1 MRLSPFFKYFG
12 SKFKAAK
19 MYQPPR
25 HDAIIEPFAG
35 SAGYS
40 LNYPEREVILYDA
53 DERVIRIWNYL
64 IRANKDEIMAIP
76 LMEVGQDIATVDTT
90 EDARL
95 LLSCLVNTSPFR
107 NELQSWRRGQ
117 EKEKTF
123 NGLWCAAKRRQI
135 AKNVKKI
142 KHWSAYHSL
151 YSEVTNINATWF
163 IDPPYVNFPGV
174 YTVNKANPIDFSHLG
189 EWCRSRDGQVIVCE
203 QEGAKWLPFR
213 YLGQAS
219 ATRNKSGKKCREAV
233 WTSEPDKQLPLFGD
247 PSCPA

>member
-1 MRLSPFFKYFG
+1 
-12 SKFKAAK
+12 

-25 HDAIIEPFAG
+25 YDLIIEPFAG

-40 LNYPEREVILYDA
+40 LNYSDRDVILYDA

-64 IRANKDEIMAIP
+64 IRATEDEIMAIP

-107 NELQSWRRGQ
+107 NELQAWKGGE

-123 NGLWCAAKRRQI
+123 TGLWCAAKRRSV
-135 AKNVKKI
+135 AKNAEKI
-142 KHWSAYHSL
+142 KHWRAYHSL
-151 YSEVTNINATWF
+151 YSEVPNVNATWF

-174 YTVNKANPIDFSHLG
+174 YMVNKTNPIDFTNLG
-189 EWCRSRDGQVIVCE
+189 NWCRSRDGQVIVCE
-203 QEGAKWLPFR
+203 QEGADWLPFR
-213 YLGQAS
+213 YVGQAS
-219 ATRNKSGKKCREAV
+219 ATRNKSGKKCRESV
-233 WTSEPDKQLPLFGD
+233 WTNQPDKQLVLF
-247 PSCPA
+247 